1 MALGKGIY
9 RAFEDIVGPDNVSEE
24 PAILD
29 AYAWTGLVQK
39 EKNSTPSARKEA
51 SFQRFAV
58 RCEAV
63 LLPGGTK
70 EVQSIVRLCNKLG
83 LRFKAFS
90 TGWIGGNIPSGPGA
104 VQIDLRRMNRILE
117 INEKNMY
124 AVVEPYVIGAQLQA
138 ELMKVGLNCN
148 ITGGGSQTSALPIA
162 AHWGTGHAAH
172 SISNGERNLL
182 ALEWVSP
189 EGDIVRTGSLGS
201 IDEWF
206 CGDGPGP
213 SLRGIVRGSIT
224 PFSGMGVYT
233 RAATKVYYWPG
244 PSMFPIEGTSPRYW
258 PTEIPPCFMIRYF
271 SFPSMESRAEAMR
284 QISESEIAFELMG
297 FPIPMIASNMATSNQ
312 EEREIFGRLSKEVK
326 GPGFVVIITGS
337 SEREFSYRTKVL
349 KQIIEATGGTSLAA
363 MEDQETGGAQMWRFI
378 RPTASIRET
387 FRATG
392 DHSGIFPGHNEFA
405 PIVRL
410 AGDIAKVKKELQR
423 KDLLLDDGAEAFPWT
438 EEYGNL
444 SHAEVLYRFSA
455 SPASLKGV
463 RHLNEESVRLAVK
476 ECAGIPFFVTGDEL
490 HDIFGPV
497 ASNYHVWLRRIKK
510 AFDPNGA
517 ADSASYIT
525 AGDE

>member
-1 MALGKGIY
+1 M
-9 RAFEDIVGPDNVSEE
+9 
-24 PAILD
+24 
-29 AYAWTGLVQK
+29 
-39 EKNSTPSARKEA
+39 
-51 SFQRFAV
+51 
-58 RCEAV
+58 
-63 LLPGGTK
+63 
-70 EVQSIVRLCNKLG
+70 RLCNKRG

-244 PSMFPIEGTSPRYW
+244 PSMFPIEGASPRYW

-349 KQIIEATGGTSLAA
+349 KADHRVNRRDVARGDGRPG
-363 MEDQETGGAQMWRFI
+363 DRGGADVALYPAYGFDQ
-378 RPTASIRET
+378 
-387 FRATG
+387 G
-392 DHSGIFPGHNEFA
+392 DIPGHGR
-405 PIVRL
+405 P
-410 AGDIAKVKKELQR
+410 
-423 KDLLLDDGAEAFPWT
+423 
-438 EEYGNL
+438 
-444 SHAEVLYRFSA
+444 
-455 SPASLKGV
+455 
-463 RHLNEESVRLAVK
+463 
-476 ECAGIPFFVTGDEL
+476 
-490 HDIFGPV
+490 
-497 ASNYHVWLRRIKK
+497 
-510 AFDPNGA
+510 
-517 ADSASYIT
+517 
-525 AGDE
+525 

>member
-1 MALGKGIY
+1 MALEKGVY
-9 RAFEDIVGPDNVSEE
+9 RAFEDIVGPDNISQE

-29 AYAWTGLVQK
+29 AYAWTGIVLK
-39 EKNSTPSARKEA
+39 TRKSLLPAADEA
-51 SFQRFAV
+51 DCGRFAL

-63 LLPGGTK
+63 ILPGGTE
-70 EVQSIVRLCNKLG
+70 EVQSIVRLCNKRG

-90 TGWIGGNIPSGPGA
+90 TGWIGGNMVWEPGA

-124 AVVEPYVIGAQLQA
+124 AAVEPGVLAAQLQA

-162 AHWGTGHAAH
+162 AHWGTGHMGH
-172 SISNGERNLL
+172 SVSNGERNLL

-189 EGDIVRTGSLGS
+189 QGDVVRTGSLGS

-233 RAATKVYYWPG
+233 RAATKVYHWPG
-244 PSMFPIEGTSPRYW
+244 PATFPIEGASPRYR
-258 PTEIPPCFMIRYF
+258 PSEIPPRFMIRYF
-271 SFPSMESRAEAMR
+271 SFPAMESRAEAMR

-297 FPIPMIASNMATSNQ
+297 FPIAMIASNMATSNH
-312 EEREIFGRLSKEVK
+312 EERELFARLSKEVK
-326 GPGFVVIITGS
+326 GPGFVVIVNGS
-337 SEREFSYRTKVL
+337 SDREFAYRTKVL
-349 KQIIEATGGTSLAA
+349 KQIIDSTGGTSLPA
-363 MEDQETGGAQMWRFI
+363 MEDPATGGAQMWRFI
-378 RPTASIRET
+378 RITASIRET

-405 PIVRL
+405 PVVRL
-410 AGDIAKVKKELQR
+410 AQKIAKVKKELQE

-438 EEYGNL
+438 EEYANL
-444 SHAEVLYRFSA
+444 AHAEVLYRFSA
-455 SPASLKGV
+455 NPASLEGV
-463 RHLNEESVRLAVK
+463 KHFNEESVKLAV
-476 ECAGIPFFVTGDEL
+476 EERAGVPFFVTGDEL
-490 HDIFGPV
+490 HDIFGPT

-517 ADSASYIT
+517 ADSGGYIT
-525 AGDE
+525 ARDE